1 MTGIGSTASMRPSNT
16 VSHATRANPRPQPSS
31 DDVHAMRG
39 AFAKADGRLPLAQE
53 RGRKAD
59 AKLANGKLKTDQ
71 RAGDEAERAEGARGR
86 AHDHGRLD
94 TDQDADQDNQQGLFA
109 TAQQA
114 VIPIAAPDM
123 PGPHVDPSA
132 FAQLMTQLWLREK
145 GKGAREV
152 RVSFGEDAWPAT
164 GARLVRNAGG
174 ALDIQLH
181 VADGGAAF
189 GEDTL
194 GGLQSQLAS
203 HGLAV
208 GALQLETGALA

>member
-1 MTGIGSTASMRPSNT
+1 MTGIGSTASMRPGNN
-16 VSHATRANPRPQPSS
+16 VSQATRANTRPEPAP
-31 DDVHAMRG
+31 DDVHAIRN
-39 AFAKADGRLPLAQE
+39 AFAKADGCLPLVQE
-53 RGRKAD
+53 RGRKGD
-59 AKLANGKLKTDQ
+59 TKLANGKLKTDQ
-71 RAGDEAERAEGARGR
+71 RAGEEAERADATRART
-86 AHDHGRLD
+86 HDHGRLE
-94 TDQDADQDNQQGLFA
+94 TGQDSDQDNQQGLFA
-109 TAQQA
+109 ATQQA
-114 VIPIAAPDM
+114 VIPIAVPDM

-145 GKGAREV
+145 GKGTREV

-189 GEDTL
+189 DGETL

-208 GALQLETGALA
+208 GALHLETGALA